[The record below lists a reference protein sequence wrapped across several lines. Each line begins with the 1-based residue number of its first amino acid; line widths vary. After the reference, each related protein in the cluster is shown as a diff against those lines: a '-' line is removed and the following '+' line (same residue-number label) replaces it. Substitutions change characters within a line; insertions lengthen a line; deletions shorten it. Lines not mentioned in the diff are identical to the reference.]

1 MNYTNPNLHPLDI
14 EEVNALLYLFLAD
27 VIYEYRDHEI
37 KDWLHGL
44 SGEDIE
50 TILQK
55 KGNELLQQNPF
66 VVAFAYLKF
75 QVVPTLLI
83 AEKLRLY
90 IQKHPILGDSNEVLN
105 KTKENFTRIFT
116 GKTDYTHRPN

>member
-1 MNYTNPNLHPLDI
+1 MKLS
-14 EEVNALLYLFLAD
+14 LFGGGISKSFF
-27 VIYEYRDHEI
+27 V
-37 KDWLHGL
+37 
-44 SGEDIE
+44 
-50 TILQK
+50 ILQK